1 MVPHINEPVASFYT
15 TVVESMKV
23 HRANIEN
30 VLDENSEPILAIGDL
45 SQLQIILL
53 AYSMPHTITTHAVK
67 NSCLCYHRLANY
79 KFTVLLIE

>member
-30 VLDENSEPILAIGDL
+30 FLDEHSEPILVIEDL

-53 AYSMPHTITTHAVK
+53 AYYY
-67 NSCLCYHRLANY
+67 NLCSQ
-79 KFTVLLIE
+79 KFTFMLSPTCKV